1 VSRVATLLR
10 AFVYLQ
16 ATTVFNLI
24 RQRLRRLRQP
34 RYLIGAIAG
43 IAYFYLAYSSHRW
56 GDQVHG
62 DASAVKRWMM
72 DPAWHGLLVDAIGA
86 VLLTVTLLAWL
97 LPNGRAALR
106 FTEAEIAFLFP
117 APLTRR
123 TLIHYRLL
131 RMQFG
136 ILLTALVMSFI
147 ARSAGGSDAHPLL
160 HAVGWWVMLST
171 LRLHFLAASFG
182 REWLLDLGMRVWLRR
197 ALAATIAIA
206 LFGGSLWWMSQQTAP
221 PIVAGFA
228 DLPRFLHYVAALLA
242 TPPLSSAL
250 TPFTWLV
257 APMFATDASMFLS
270 ALPLALGLMAVHYVW
285 VLRFDAAFEEAS
297 MEAAQRRAAHAAAW
311 RSGRGGSWRQAPQKP
326 RTTPFA
332 LAPTGFAP
340 SAFLWKGLI
349 ALGGFYRLRTWL
361 IACGI
366 SIACL
371 TWFAANPHTRQ
382 ALTAIGG
389 AALSLSVWLFVLGP
403 MFAQQ
408 SLRRMFEH
416 LDVLK
421 ASPLLG
427 RQLVLGEL
435 MTPVVVIT
443 AAQWLL
449 LLVGGL
455 SLQPWTE
462 DGMFSTGSFVV
473 MLIAAAALSPV
484 LCGLM
489 LCVPFA
495 GMLLFP
501 AWLVGPPGESRGGIE
516 IMGQRLIFLAGYVLV
531 LLLALLPAGLSS
543 ALAFFAAQWLGGS
556 NAVSLALAVVVAMAL
571 LTAEWLLVIVWLG
584 RRVDGLDL
592 SLERFN

>member
-1 VSRVATLLR
+1 MLLR

-16 ATTVFNLI
+16 ATTIFNLV
-24 RQRLRRLRQP
+24 RHRLRRLRQP

-43 IAYFYLAYSSHRW
+43 IAYFYMAYSSHQW
-56 GDQVHG
+56 DHHIHG
-62 DASAVKRWMM
+62 DGSAVKRWMM
-72 DPAWHGLLVDAIGA
+72 DPAWHQLLVDATSA
-86 VLLTVTLLAWL
+86 VLLIVTLLAWL
-97 LPNGRAALR
+97 LPSGRAALR

-136 ILLTALVMSFI
+136 ILLTALLMSFI
-147 ARSAGGSDAHPLL
+147 ARRTSGSDAHPLL
-160 HAVGWWVMLST
+160 HAVGWWLMLST

-182 REWLLDLGMRVWLRR
+182 REWLLDLGVHVWLRR
-197 ALAATIAIA
+197 TLAAMIAIA
-206 LFGGSLWWMSQQTAP
+206 LFGGSLWWMSQQIAP
-221 PIVAGFA
+221 PEIAGFD
-228 DLPRFLHYVAALLA
+228 DLPQLSGYVATVLA

-250 TPFTWLV
+250 TPFAWLV
-257 APMFATDASMFLS
+257 APMFATDSSVFLRS
-270 ALPLALGLMAVHYVW
+270 LPLALGLMVAHYLW

-297 MEAAQRRAAHAAAW
+297 MEAAQRRAVHAAVW
-311 RSGRGGSWRQAPQKP
+311 RSGRRRQAPQKA
-326 RTTPFA
+326 RSAPFA
-332 LAPTGFAP
+332 LAPTGVAAP
-340 SAFLWKGLI
+340 AFLWKGLI

-366 SIACL
+366 AVVSL
-371 TWFAANPHTRQ
+371 GWLAANPGTRP

-403 MFAQQ
+403 MFAQG

-421 ASPLLG
+421 TIPLPG

-435 MTPVVVIT
+435 MTPVAVIT
-443 AAQWLL
+443 AMQWLL
-449 LLVGGL
+449 LLIGGL

-462 DGMFSTGSFVV
+462 DSLFSTGSFVV
-473 MLIAAAALSPV
+473 MLLAAAALSPV

-501 AWLVGPPGESRGGIE
+501 AWLVGIPGESRGGIE
-516 IMGQRLIFLAGYVLV
+516 LMGQRLIFLAGYVLV
-531 LLLALLPAGLSS
+531 LVLALLPAAVSS
-543 ALAFFAAQWLGGS
+543 ALAFFATQWVGGAT
-556 NAVSLALAVVVAMAL
+556 AVALAPAAVVAMAL
-571 LTAEWLLVIVWLG
+571 LTAEWLLVVAWLG
-584 RRVDGLDL
+584 KRVDRLDL
-592 SLERFN
+592 SLERLN